1 MRAPYVS
8 FSRQGG
14 FTLPEVLLAVLVA
27 ALLVAPVLAFIR
39 GTGSLRHET
48 SERGRNQ
55 ALSEVRRQ
63 LLSQGIDTAAS
74 PGAECRGIAK
84 ALSIEK
90 TKRESHT
97 GPGTGVGVLSCAAPI
112 LAESAAARGVGFEL
126 TASLN
131 AEVGG
136 PASVSISEMV
146 YDPPTVD
153 PLAGSLLQPTRFR
166 GSSLQVT
173 ALSRN
178 GGLVVLDLTRP
189 AQRVEGQGQVS
200 CTVSAEDIVAGLSGS
215 VWVEHPGKPSLTE
228 ECIPLEDGRRAW
240 LVQEGSSWVRHQP
253 STRISLSY
261 SLNLGAPLLRFGS
274 ALYTS
279 GSAVAV
285 DYRSL
290 LSVRS
295 RVTPVALEWPTAV
308 QSLFPPQGTV
318 PGIGLSLNFQ
328 GAQMEGPG
336 WVDLVFGDLS
346 RWGAESR
353 LAVRAQAGAHCLFAP
368 GQWTLRRMPLVL
380 PLPERDVSPSIAE
393 AGLQRFRA
401 SELTEVGRVGR
412 LSARGGS
419 VLGLGTTLDL
429 EVSP

>member
-1 MRAPYVS
+1 MKARTTACL
-8 FSRQGG
+8 RQLG
-14 FTLPEVLLAVLVA
+14 FTMPEVLLAVLVA

-39 GTGSLRHET
+39 GTGALRHET

-63 LLSQGIDTAAS
+63 LLSQGIDSAVS
-74 PGAECRGIAK
+74 PGAECRGIGK
-84 ALSIEK
+84 ALSSEK

-97 GPGTGVGVLSCAAPI
+97 GPGTGVALLSCAAPI
-112 LAESAAARGVGFEL
+112 LGETAAARGVGFEL
-126 TASLN
+126 TASVN

-136 PASVSISEMV
+136 PASVSISEMS

-153 PLAGSLLQPTRFR
+153 PLAGSVLQPARFR
-166 GSSLQVT
+166 GPSLQVT

-215 VWVEHPGKPSLTE
+215 AWVEHPGKASLTE
-228 ECIPLEDGRRAW
+228 ECIPLSDGRKAW
-240 LVQEGSSWVRHQP
+240 LVQEGSSWVRRQP
-253 STRISLSY
+253 SARVSLSY
-261 SLNLGAPLLRFGS
+261 FLDLGAPLLRFGS
-274 ALYTS
+274 ALHAS
-279 GSAVAV
+279 GAAVAV

-295 RVTPVALEWPTAV
+295 RVTPVALEWPAAV
-308 QSLFPPQGTV
+308 QSLFPPQGLV
-318 PGIGLSLNFQ
+318 PGLGLSPSFQ
-328 GAQMEGPG
+328 GVPIESFT
-336 WVDLVFGDLS
+336 WVDRVFGDLS

-353 LAVRAQAGAHCLFAP
+353 LVVRAQAGVHCLFSP
-368 GQWTLRRMPLVL
+368 GQWTLMRMPLAL
-380 PLPERDVSPSIAE
+380 PVPEREVSISIAE

-401 SELTEVGRVGR
+401 TELSEVGRVGR